1 MSWILQDYRNKLN
14 ARLEKRVTYE
24 EFEREKEEV
33 KRKYGIKG
41 FYLDGI
47 RVKKPIKI
55 SKILESLKRDVL
67 EIYSDAKFEDN
78 TGEWAL
84 KTSSGKVLLSG
95 VEREPR
101 NVTIRV
107 GDHSIF
113 ISGNGFSEESIIEP
127 LDETSSK
134 ILDLLAE
141 KYYGL
146 KRPNS

>member
-14 ARLEKRVTYE
+14 ARLEKRTTYE
-24 EFEREKEEV
+24 EFEREREEI
-33 KRKYGIKG
+33 KKKYGIGG

-47 RVKKPIKI
+47 RTKRPIKI
-55 SKILESLKRDVL
+55 GKILENLKRDVL
-67 EIYSDAKFEDN
+67 EICPDAKFEDN

-84 KTSSGKVLLSG
+84 KASSGKVLSSG
-95 VEREPR
+95 VETEPR
-101 NVTIRV
+101 HVTIRV

-113 ISGNGFSEESIIEP
+113 ISGNGFSEESITEP
-127 LDETSSK
+127 LDGKSSK